1 MMCICVVRLELDRSF
16 VFAHGSGQINFAK
29 EEHFAER
36 EVRFREVGIKA
47 ESFEGR
53 LFRLRRRNAPVGARI
68 KGGQDIAGRNTGVS
82 QRTIWI
88 PRDPFLVEPDSF
100 LNLSALP

>member
-53 LFRLRRRNAPVGARI
+53 LFRLRRRNAPVGAPI
-68 KGGQDIAGRNTGVS
+68 KGGQDIRGRKTGVS
-82 QRTIWI
+82 QPLIWI
-88 PRDPFLVEPDSF
+88 ARDPLLAYPPS
-100 LNLSALP
+100 SR